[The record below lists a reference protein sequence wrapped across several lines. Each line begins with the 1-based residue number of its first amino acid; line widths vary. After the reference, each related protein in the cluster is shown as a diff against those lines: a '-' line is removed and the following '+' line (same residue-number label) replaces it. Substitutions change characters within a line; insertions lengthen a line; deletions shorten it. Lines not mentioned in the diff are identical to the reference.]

1 MTTRSLKRNFA
12 YSSAYQVLNIIVPL
26 ITTPYLSR
34 TIGAEGNGLFTYTQS
49 IANYFVFFAQLGI
62 TNYGVREIARCG
74 ANRTLRSKTFW
85 NIFAMSLIWG
95 ALVVLAYLAYAFTL
109 GSANLLLSLIWLCW
123 VVGSV
128 VDVTWLLNGCQE
140 FRIPVM
146 RNFCTR
152 LAGMVAIFVFV
163 HDAGDTWAYVAAV
176 SVPFFVNALLV
187 WPFVRHYVD
196 FRMPTMQGAFA
207 HLRPNFVLFVPVIAV
222 SLYTLLDKVLLGA
235 MAGMNQT
242 GLYDYAE
249 KVSKMPLAVIT
260 ALGAVVLPRMTE
272 VISSGRRSEA
282 KGLITMTMWFMEVIA
297 MGLTFGIM
305 AVANEFVPVF
315 FGTGYDECTLLMTVL
330 SVIIPL
336 ICATNV
342 IGVQYLVSSGRDL
355 QYTVSVLVGAAVNI
369 VINLLLIPYYGALT
383 AAVATVAAEL
393 VVLVVQVWM
402 VRSELDLASAALGTV
417 PFMVMGMV
425 MLACVRLLVGLM
437 GAFAATVPGLV
448 VEVLAGSVIY
458 AVLTIVWCIATK
470 NVHFIR
476 LFGRWLPKGNITGE
490 GSNE

>member
-1 MTTRSLKRNFA
+1 MNL
-12 YSSAYQVLNIIVPL
+12 V
-26 ITTPYLSR
+26 
-34 TIGAEGNGLFTYTQS
+34 
-49 IANYFVFFAQLGI
+49 
-62 TNYGVREIARCG
+62 
-74 ANRTLRSKTFW
+74 
-85 NIFAMSLIWG
+85 WG
-95 ALVVLAYLAYAFTL
+95 TLVVLAYLAYAFTL
-109 GSANLLLSLIWLCW
+109 GSTNLLISLIWLCW

-163 HDAGDTWAYVAAV
+163 HSAEDTWAYVIAV
-176 SVPFFVNALLV
+176 AVPFLANALLA
-187 WPFVRHYVD
+187 WPFVSHYVD
-196 FRMPTMQGAFA
+196 FRMPTVRGALA
-207 HLRPNFVLFVPVIAV
+207 HLWPNFILFVPVIAV

-235 MAGMNQT
+235 MAGMEQT

-282 KGLITMTMWFMEVIA
+282 KGLVAMTMWFMEAVA

-305 AVANEFVPVF
+305 AVANEFTPVF
-315 FGTGYDECTLLMTVL
+315 FGAGYDECILLMVVL
-330 SVIIPL
+330 SIIIPL

-355 QYTVSVLVGAAVNI
+355 HYTVSVLVGAAVNI
-369 VINLLLIPYYGALT
+369 VINFLLILYYGALA
-383 AAVATVAAEL
+383 AAVATVAAKF
-393 VVLVVQVWM
+393 VVLAVQVWM
-402 VRSELDLASAALGTV
+402 VRSELNLASAALGTV
-417 PFMVMGMV
+417 PFIAMGVV
-425 MLACVRLLVGLM
+425 MLACVRLLAGLI

-448 VEVLAGSVIY
+448 VEVLAGFIIY
-458 AVLTIVWCIATK
+458 GVLAVVWCSTTR
-470 NVHFIR
+470 NVYFIR
-476 LFGRWLPKGNITGE
+476 LFGKWLPRKE
-490 GSNE
+490 SH